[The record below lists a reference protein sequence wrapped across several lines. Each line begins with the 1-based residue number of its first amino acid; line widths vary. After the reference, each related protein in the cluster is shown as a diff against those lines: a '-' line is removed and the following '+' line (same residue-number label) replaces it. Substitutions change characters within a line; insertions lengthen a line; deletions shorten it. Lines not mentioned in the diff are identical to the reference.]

1 MKSLKQRIKALA
13 LETMPQRRLKLLPLV
28 VDEHTTDAEIERLRR
43 RGALYIARMIQHFM
57 MSLFERMTTL
67 KQRLNLLE

>member
-1 MKSLKQRIKALA
+1 MKALKQRIKALALA

-43 RGALYIARMIQHFM
+43 GGRAVFRSGDPALYDEFV
-57 MSLFERMTTL
+57 
-67 KQRLNLLE
+67 